1 MKWSVC
7 AVLVAVFVS
16 GCIGQEKFTVTDI
29 TFCSAEPS
37 DRSYS
42 RNPNAVYTKGDTL
55 WVYMEAFRFEYLEK
69 GEGYVSY
76 FDATL
81 EVFDAEGTSQ
91 GEVTQSMEVPSDTK
105 PVYMWFKFWIDT
117 VDLGEG
123 TYTVVVTITDTI
135 SKKSA
140 VAEGTFS
147 VVVQ

>member
-1 MKWSVC
+1 MKWSVF
-7 AVLVAVFVS
+7 AVLVAIFVS

-29 TFCSAEPS
+29 TFCNAEPF

-42 RNPNAVYTKGDTL
+42 RNPDAAYTTGDIV
-55 WVYMEAFRFEYLEK
+55 WVYMEVFRFEYLEEE
-69 GEGYVSY
+69 EGYVSY
-76 FDATL
+76 FDSTL
-81 EVFDAEGTSQ
+81 EVFDAQGTSQ
-91 GEVTQSMEVPSDTK
+91 GEVTQSIEVPSDTK

-140 VAEGTFS
+140 TTEGTFS
-147 VVVQ
+147 VVG